1 MVPGIRREDEVAG
14 DQVRVATAREAARAG
29 ATHLVVGRPVLQATD
44 PARCAAAPDR
54 GGALRRLLILI
65 ALLAPPAIAG
75 AQDSGLTGAAEAARQ
90 AWFDHDA
97 RGLVADA
104 PRLLV
109 QLPGA
114 DPSIALGPAQAA
126 ALLSDFMVQGQEVE
140 TMVRA
145 AKEVEPGRGYV
156 ELQRRYRIA
165 GTQDVRTQSLLLG
178 YRLLR
183 SGWRLV
189 ELRVVGRSETP
200 LRSRNPSHPPHLHG
214 LSRSGI
220 LCS

>member
-1 MVPGIRREDEVAG
+1 MI
-14 DQVRVATAREAARAG
+14 
-29 ATHLVVGRPVLQATD
+29 
-44 PARCAAAPDR
+44 
-54 GGALRRLLILI
+54 LLAVLI
-65 ALLAPPAIAG
+65 APAAGIALE
-75 AQDSGLTGAAEAARQ
+75 SGLTEAAEAARQ
-90 AWFDHDA
+90 AWFEHDA

-126 ALLSDFMVQGQEVE
+126 ALLTDFMVQGQEVE
-140 TMVRA
+140 TVVRA

-165 GTQDVRTQSLLLG
+165 GTQEVRVQSLLLG

-183 SGWRLV
+183 TGWRLV
-189 ELRVVGRSETP
+189 ELRVVG
-200 LRSRNPSHPPHLHG
+200 
-214 LSRSGI
+214 
-220 LCS
+220 

>member
-1 MVPGIRREDEVAG
+1 MRSLLMLLALLVA
-14 DQVRVATAREAARAG
+14 
-29 ATHLVVGRPVLQATD
+29 P
-44 PARCAAAPDR
+44 AAAVS
-54 GGALRRLLILI
+54 
-65 ALLAPPAIAG
+65 
-75 AQDSGLTGAAEAARQ
+75 QQSELTAAAEEARQ
-90 AWFDHDA
+90 AWFEHDA
-97 RGLVADA
+97 RALVADA

-140 TMVRA
+140 SVVRA

-156 ELQRRYRIA
+156 EIQRRYRIA

-183 SGWRLV
+183 TGWRLV
-189 ELRVVGRSETP
+189 ELRVVG
-200 LRSRNPSHPPHLHG
+200 
-214 LSRSGI
+214 
-220 LCS
+220 

>member
-1 MVPGIRREDEVAG
+1 MR
-14 DQVRVATAREAARAG
+14 
-29 ATHLVVGRPVLQATD
+29 H
-44 PARCAAAPDR
+44 
-54 GGALRRLLILI
+54 LLIL
-65 ALLAPPAIAG
+65 LAVIFAPVAA
-75 AQDSGLTGAAEAARQ
+75 SGQQTALTGAAEEARV
-90 AWFDHDA
+90 AWFTHDA

-126 ALLSDFMVQGQEVE
+126 ALLRDFMVQGQEVE
-140 TMVRA
+140 TVVRA

-165 GTQDVRTQSLLLG
+165 GTEDVRVQSLLLG

-183 SGWRLV
+183 TGWQLV
-189 ELRVVGRSETP
+189 ELRVVG
-200 LRSRNPSHPPHLHG
+200 
-214 LSRSGI
+214 
-220 LCS
+220 